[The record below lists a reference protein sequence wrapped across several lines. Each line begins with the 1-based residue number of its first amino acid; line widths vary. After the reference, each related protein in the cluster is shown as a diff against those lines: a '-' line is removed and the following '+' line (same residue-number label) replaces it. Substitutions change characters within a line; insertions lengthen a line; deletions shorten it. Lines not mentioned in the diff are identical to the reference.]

1 MGKKTQPRSRRVDR
15 VENCWGCSKSELVP
29 GRRGSVSNSP
39 AFEVQRF
46 LLEEQPCGPTSPT
59 CTELVLCPLARL
71 PDTHGC
77 RRDRCPGPEPGR
89 PRCGRKAACFL
100 VNQQL
105 IIDGE
110 GGHLGRILDT
120 LATIPGFC
128 RRAGRALGSRAHGR
142 VFFHW
147 PVGSGG
153 RRSLCQLGAPARASR
168 VGVTRGRSFTCPNSV
183 FLKCHTSVFRARA
196 F

>member
-1 MGKKTQPRSRRVDR
+1 MSNTLFYILCYLEITTIQVKMQQPAWNWFSA
-15 VENCWGCSKSELVP
+15 LLP
-29 GRRGSVSNSP
+29 G
-39 AFEVQRF
+39 
-46 LLEEQPCGPTSPT
+46 SPT
-59 CTELVLCPLARL
+59 P
-71 PDTHGC
+71 HGR
-77 RRDRCPGPEPGR
+77 RRDRCPGPEPGQ

-105 IIDGE
+105 IIIDGE
-110 GGHLGRILDT
+110 SGHLGRTLDT
-120 LATIPGFC
+120 PATIPGFC

-153 RRSLCQLGAPARASR
+153 RQSLCQLAAPAHASW
-168 VGVTRGRSFTCPNSV
+168 VGMTRGRSFTCPNSV